1 MEVYVSKKIML
12 ANCYD
17 LLKVKQNATL
27 EEIKEAYKK
36 LSKEYDAYVS
46 LEGDELMERTSEWIR
61 IQEAYSV
68 LSDLVKEREIIS
80 HPTFVVQSM
89 TIDSIKKNK
98 ECGKL
103 ALEILNVMAYFNS
116 YDLPAAILLGLI
128 DRDSSLAVLLASSVD
143 LLVKYGMIY
152 QEESMLSIDKL
163 TQSNIRFML
172 KRQGKQKAVLSR
184 AVNLLEEVIKDG
196 ILDMKLFSLHAERI
210 ANYTSEYPELEEKC
224 ERILHFLSDNNNR
237 M

>member
-1 MEVYVSKKIML
+1 MSKKTML

-17 LLKVKQNATL
+17 LLKVKQSATL
-27 EEIKEAYKK
+27 GEIKEAYKK

-46 LEGDELMERTSEWIR
+46 LEGDELIERTSEWIR
-61 IQEAYSV
+61 IQEAYNV

-116 YDLPAAILLGLI
+116 YDLPEAILLGLI
-128 DRDSSLAVLLASSVD
+128 YRDSSLAVLLASSVD
-143 LLVKYGMIY
+143 LLVEYGMIY
-152 QEESMLSIDKL
+152 QTEYMLSIDKQ
-163 TQSNIRFML
+163 TQSNVRLML
-172 KRQGKQKAVLSR
+172 KRQGEHKAVLCR
-184 AVNLLEEVIKDG
+184 ALKLLEEVIKDG
-196 ILDMKLFSLHAERI
+196 ILDMKLFSLHAEHVFDY
-210 ANYTSEYPELEEKC
+210 ANEYPELEEKC
-224 ERILHFLSDNNNR
+224 ERILNFLSDNNNR